1 MDGAKTVMKTKDT
14 QKNNPWQRALKQFQ
28 SAVQQT
34 KIDPLLVLQL
44 ENPDRVME
52 VSLPLRMDDGTAR
65 VFQGFRVQ
73 HNNIRGPYKGGLRYH
88 PQVDMDE
95 AKALAF
101 WMTIKNA
108 VVGVPFG
115 GGKGGIAV
123 NPKELS
129 SGELER
135 LTREFTRKLAP
146 IIGPEVDVPAP
157 DVNTNGAIMTWIA
170 DEYGKVTGKAH
181 PAVVTGKPI
190 ANGGSEGRTE
200 ATGLGGSYV
209 LQHLLKK
216 RKLDPKNMTVAIQG
230 FGNVGSYLARYLHEA
245 GFKVVAL
252 SDSKGGIYVPKG
264 IESIEAVEACKEKKG
279 MLAGCY
285 CIGSVCD
292 VNNKKAI
299 GAKEI
304 SSDEIL
310 TLPVDIVVPA
320 ALENAITEKNARN
333 IKASIILE
341 MANGPTT
348 LEADAILKK
357 KDITVIPD
365 VLTNAGGVAVSY
377 FEWEQNRKNEHWKKA
392 DVFARL
398 QKLMEVATDTVI
410 RVSKKRKVSLREAAY
425 ITAVDRIADSTISKL

>member
-1 MDGAKTVMKTKDT
+1 MKTI
-14 QKNNPWQRALKQFQ
+14 QKNNPWQRALQQ
-28 SAVQQT
+28 LRSATKRT
-34 KIDPLLVLQL
+34 KIDPLLALQL

-52 VSLPLRMDDGTAR
+52 MSVPLRMDNGDAR

-73 HNNIRGPYKGGLRYH
+73 HNNLRGPYKGGLRYH

-108 VVGVPFG
+108 VVCVPFG

-129 SGELER
+129 EGELER
-135 LTREFTRKLAP
+135 LTREFTRKLTS

-157 DVNTNGAIMTWIA
+157 DVNTNGKIMTWIA
-170 DEYGKVTGKAH
+170 DEYAKTIGKPS

-190 ANGGSEGRTE
+190 ERGGSEGRTE

-230 FGNVGSYLARYLHEA
+230 FGNVGSYLAKYLHRA

-264 IESIEAVEACKEKKG
+264 IESIDAVEACKEKKG
-279 MLAGCY
+279 VLAGCY
-285 CIGSVCD
+285 CVGSVCD
-292 VNNKKAI
+292 VSNKDI
-299 GAKEI
+299 VGAREI

-320 ALENAITEKNARN
+320 ALENAITEKNAKK
-333 IKASIILE
+333 IKANIVLE

-348 LEADAILKK
+348 LEADTILKK
-357 KDITVIPD
+357 KGITVIPD
-365 VLTNAGGVAVSY
+365 VLANAGGVAVSY
-377 FEWEQNRKNEHWKKA
+377 FEWEQNRKNEHWKKR

-398 QKLMEVATDTVI
+398 QKLMSDATDTVI
-410 RVSKKRKVSLREAAY
+410 HVSKKRKVSLREAAY
-425 ITAVDRIADSTISKL
+425 IMAVERIASSTTSKL